1 MLSSSLDTFLKVS
14 KTTYPPKLFSYDF
27 VTLYKLYFMTTEQ
40 FCIIAK
46 LLTEFRYTVF
56 VSVYRS
62 NNTGING
69 ISVKKSIWNTFINP
83 NTNLYWFDPIR
94 PELSNWRQAWGREA
108 KLPPWDLSYFDPVR
122 SLRTFFIWSIICYMC
137 YVDLIQTYRIVRT
150 LTGMRS
156 REI

>member
-83 NTNLYWFDPIR
+83 NTNLY
-94 PELSNWRQAWGREA
+94 
-108 KLPPWDLSYFDPVR
+108 
-122 SLRTFFIWSIICYMC
+122 
-137 YVDLIQTYRIVRT
+137 
-150 LTGMRS
+150 
-156 REI
+156 